1 MPDETSEFLN
11 GHRVVGLVG
20 RYFLKLRR
28 EAGGKRGAW

>member
-28 EAGGKRGAW
+28 EADGKRGAW